1 MRIGLIGAGKIG
13 ALRAETVKNNADADL
28 VAVFDT
34 SEEAA
39 NKVSAGTNAKVRAT
53 LDSFLDVPMD
63 AVIISTH
70 PSMHEV
76 AAIAAF
82 ARGIHVL
89 CEKPLSNSVE
99 AAKRMV
105 DASLFSKCVLGVGFN
120 MRYYPCMKYVREI
133 IDAGA
138 IGKVDHIR
146 IFGGHG
152 GLHNFGGEWEYKM
165 PESGGGAM
173 MDIGIHMSDIARYFL
188 GEIVEVAGVATENMY
203 HLDGSEDNAIAV
215 FRNPN
220 GIPASYQATWSEWC
234 GYESSIEVYGDKG
247 MVRGAYAP
255 MQNTL
260 VLRSGPNGEV
270 RRTKRRYIDVVLREK
285 LQSWKSTALKSF
297 QEELRDFLRM
307 LDGDTGVP
315 LADGFD
321 GLRAMEVARAVRES
335 SATSTLIKLPNIGR
349 MAVHRK

>member
-13 ALRAETVKNNADADL
+13 ALRAETVKKNPETKL
-28 VAVFDT
+28 VAVFDI
-34 SEEAA
+34 SEEAGDM
-39 NKVSAGTNAKVRAT
+39 VSEGTNAKVHT
-53 LDSFLDVPMD
+53 DLDSFLDVPMD

-70 PSMHEV
+70 PSLHEEAAV
-76 AAIAAF
+76 AAF
-82 ARGIHVL
+82 ERRIHVL

-105 DASLFSKCVLGVGFN
+105 DAAISSQCVLGVGFN
-120 MRYYPCMKYVREI
+120 MRYYPCIKYVREI
-133 IDAGA
+133 VDAGA
-138 IGKVDHIR
+138 IGAVDHIR

-188 GEIVEVAGVATENMY
+188 GEIVEVSGVATENIY
-203 HLDGSEDNAIAV
+203 RLAGSEDNAIAV
-215 FRNPN
+215 FRSPQ

-234 GYESSIEVYGDKG
+234 GYESSIEVYGNKG
-247 MVRGAYAP
+247 MVRGSYAP
-255 MQNTL
+255 MQNKL
-260 VLRSGPNGEV
+260 VLRAGPNGEV
-270 RRTKRRYIDVVLREK
+270 RRINKRYFGVMLREK
-285 LQSWKSTALKSF
+285 LQSWKSTALNSF

-307 LDGDTGVP
+307 LDGDSEVA

-321 GLRAMEVARAVRES
+321 GLRALEVARAVRES
-335 SATSTLIKLPNIGR
+335 TTTSSLIKLPNIGR
-349 MAVHRK
+349 MAVHQK